1 MVIGL
6 PFFLLLL
13 SCATVVDDREMIGT
27 GTEVKNQLGSHVISQ
42 RLSRLSNLFIFPFP
56 RFSVKKSKSRLCNYL
71 LSRFFCKLFYS
82 FILLGQGY
90 IDKVHYEVIFNMIYH
105 A

>member
-6 PFFLLLL
+6 PFFLLLLL

-42 RLSRLSNLFIFPFP
+42 RLSRLSNLFIFL
-56 RFSVKKSKSRLCNYL
+56 FSRISVRKSKSRLCNYL
-71 LSRFFCKLFYS
+71 LCRFFVS
-82 FILLGQGY
+82 FLTLSSCW
-90 IDKVHYEVIFNMIYH
+90 DKVI
-105 A
+105 

>member
-6 PFFLLLL
+6 PFFLLLLL

-42 RLSRLSNLFIFPFP
+42 RLSRLSNLFIFLFP

-71 LSRFFCKLFYS
+71 LSRFFVRFLTLSSCW
-82 FILLGQGY
+82 
-90 IDKVHYEVIFNMIYH
+90 DKVI
-105 A
+105 

>member
-6 PFFLLLL
+6 LFLLLL

-42 RLSRLSNLFIFPFP
+42 RLSRLSNLFIFLFS
-56 RFSVKKSKSRLCNYL
+56 RISVKKSKSRLCNYL
-71 LSRFFCKLFYS
+71 FSLGFLSFFNS
-82 FILLGQGY
+82 FISLGQGY